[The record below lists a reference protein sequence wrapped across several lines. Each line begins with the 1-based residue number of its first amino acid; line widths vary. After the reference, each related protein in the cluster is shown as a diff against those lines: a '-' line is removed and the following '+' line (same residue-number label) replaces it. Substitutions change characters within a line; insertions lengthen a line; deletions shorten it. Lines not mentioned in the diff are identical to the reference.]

1 MKILVCISCVPDTTS
16 KIAIDPSTSQ
26 ISSQGLT
33 YIVGP
38 YDDYAL
44 SRAIELKESNGAEVI
59 VLHVGGSESEA
70 LIRKCLA
77 LGADSAVR
85 IDGNPISST
94 QIADAIVDYVKQNPV
109 DLILMGKESIDY
121 NSGIVHGLVAGALGY
136 VHFNPVMH
144 LDLAGND
151 LHLEVEIDGG
161 KMEVSCALPAVLGCQ
176 EPIAEWKIPSM
187 RGIMTARTKEISVLS
202 LNPTDSVKLVKASIA
217 ETARRN
223 KMIDAADAETLIDL
237 LKTETNVL

>member
-59 VLHVGGSESEA
+59 VLHVGGSESEP

-121 NSGIVHGLVAGALGY
+121 NSGIVHGLVAGAMGY

-144 LDLAGND
+144 LDLVGND
-151 LHLEVEIDGG
+151 LQLEVEIDGG
-161 KMEVSCALPAVLGCQ
+161 KMEVSCSLPAVLGCQ

-187 RGIMTARTKEISVLS
+187 RGIMTARTKEISVLP

-223 KMIDAADAETLIDL
+223 KMIDATDAETLIDL

>member
-16 KIAIDPSTSQ
+16 KIVIDPLTSQ
-26 ISSQGLT
+26 ISNQGLT
-33 YIVGP
+33 FIVGP

-59 VLHVGGSESEA
+59 VLHVGGAESEP

-94 QIADAIVDYVKQNPV
+94 QIADAIVAYVKQNQV

-121 NSGIVHGLVAGALGY
+121 NSGLVHGLVAGALGY

-144 LDLAGND
+144 LDLTGND
-151 LHLEVEIDGG
+151 LQLEVEIDGG
-161 KMEVSCALPAVLGCQ
+161 KMEVSCVLPAVLGCQ

-187 RGIMTARTKEISVLS
+187 RGIMTARTKEISVLP

>member
-16 KIAIDPSTSQ
+16 KIVIDPATSQ

-33 YIVGP
+33 FIVGP

-44 SRAIELKESNGAEVI
+44 SRAIEIKESHSAEVI
-59 VLHVGGSESEA
+59 VLHVGTAESEP

-85 IDGNPISST
+85 IDGNPISSN
-94 QIADAIVDYVKQNPV
+94 QIASAIVDYVRANPV
-109 DLILMGKESIDY
+109 NLILMGKESIDY

-144 LDLAGND
+144 LDMTTDGLQ
-151 LHLEVEIDGG
+151 LTVEMDGG
-161 KMEVSCALPAVLGCQ
+161 KMEVNCTMPAVLGCQ

-187 RGIMTARTKEISVLS
+187 RGIMTARTKEILILPLS
-202 LNPTDSVKLVKASIA
+202 SPSEVQLVKADIA
-217 ETARRN
+217 ETARKN
-223 KMIDAADAETLIDL
+223 KMITADEAEQLIDL
-237 LKTETNVL
+237 LRTETNVL

>member
-44 SRAIELKESNGAEVI
+44 SRAIELKESNSAEVI
-59 VLHVGGSESEA
+59 VLHVGGSESEP

-144 LDLAGND
+144 LDLVGND
-151 LHLEVEIDGG
+151 LQLEVEIDGG
-161 KMEVSCALPAVLGCQ
+161 KMEVACALPAVLGCQ

-187 RGIMTARTKEISVLS
+187 RGIMTARTKEISVLP
-202 LNPTDSVKLVKASIA
+202 LIPTDSVKLVRASIA

>member
-16 KIAIDPSTSQ
+16 KIVIDPSTSQ

-33 YIVGP
+33 FIVGP

-85 IDGNPISST
+85 IDGNPTSSS
-94 QIADAIVDYVKQNPV
+94 QIATAIISYVKQNPV

-136 VHFNPVMH
+136 THFNPVMH
-144 LDLAGND
+144 LDIEGDRLK
-151 LHLEVEIDGG
+151 LEVEMDGG
-161 KMEVSCALPAVLGCQ
+161 KMEVSCSLPAVLGCQ

-187 RGIMTARTKEISVLS
+187 RGIMTARTKEIVVLPLES
-202 LNPTDSVKLVKASIA
+202 ASQINIIKADIA
-217 ETARRN
+217 ETARKN
-223 KMIDAADAETLIDL
+223 KMIMAEDAEQLIDL
-237 LKTETNVL
+237 LRTETNVL

>member
-16 KIAIDPSTSQ
+16 KITIDPSTSQ
-26 ISSQGLT
+26 ISSKGLT

-121 NSGIVHGLVAGALGY
+121 NSGLVHGLVAGALGY

-151 LHLEVEIDGG
+151 LQLEVEIDGG

-187 RGIMTARTKEISVLS
+187 RGIMTARTKEISVLP

-223 KMIDAADAETLIDL
+223 KMIDATEAETLIDL

>member
-16 KIAIDPSTSQ
+16 KIVIDPATSQ

-33 YIVGP
+33 FIVGP

-44 SRAIELKESNGAEVI
+44 SRAIEIKESHSAEVI
-59 VLHVGGSESEA
+59 VLHVGTAESEP

-85 IDGNPISST
+85 IDGNPISSN
-94 QIADAIVDYVKQNPV
+94 QIASAIVDYVRANPV

-144 LDLAGND
+144 LDMTTDGLQ
-151 LHLEVEIDGG
+151 LTVEMDGG
-161 KMEVSCALPAVLGCQ
+161 KMEVNCTLPAVLGCQ

-187 RGIMTARTKEISVLS
+187 RGIMTARTKEILILPLS
-202 LNPTDSVKLVKASIA
+202 SPSEVQLVKADIA
-217 ETARRN
+217 ETARKN
-223 KMIDAADAETLIDL
+223 KMITADEAEQLIDL
-237 LKTETNVL
+237 LRTETNVL

>member
-121 NSGIVHGLVAGALGY
+121 NSGIVHGLVAGAMGY

-144 LDLAGND
+144 LDLVGND

>member
-161 KMEVSCALPAVLGCQ
+161 KMEVSCAMPAVLGCQ

>member
-16 KIAIDPSTSQ
+16 KIVIDPATSQ

-33 YIVGP
+33 FIVGP

-44 SRAIELKESNGAEVI
+44 SRAIEIKESHSAEVI
-59 VLHVGGSESEA
+59 VLHVGTAESEP

-85 IDGNPISST
+85 IDGNPISSN
-94 QIADAIVDYVKQNPV
+94 QIASAIVDYVRANPV

-144 LDLAGND
+144 LDMTTDGLQ
-151 LHLEVEIDGG
+151 LTVEMDGG
-161 KMEVSCALPAVLGCQ
+161 KMEVNCTMPAVLGCQ

-187 RGIMTARTKEISVLS
+187 RGIMTARTKEILILPLS
-202 LNPTDSVKLVKASIA
+202 SPSEVQLVKADIA
-217 ETARRN
+217 ETARKN
-223 KMIDAADAETLIDL
+223 KMITADEAEQLIDL
-237 LKTETNVL
+237 LRTETNVL

>member
-16 KIAIDPSTSQ
+16 KITIDPSTSQ

-33 YIVGP
+33 FIVGP

-59 VLHVGGSESEA
+59 VLHVGGPDSEA

-85 IDGNPISST
+85 IDGNPTTSA
-94 QIADAIVDYVKQNPV
+94 QIAHSIVSYVKQNPM

-136 VHFNPVMH
+136 THFNPVMH
-144 LDLAGND
+144 LELAGD
-151 LHLEVEIDGG
+151 SLKLEVEMDGG
-161 KMEVSCALPAVLGCQ
+161 KMDVSCPLPAVLGCQ

-187 RGIMTARTKEISVLS
+187 RGIMTARTKEIAVLPFDTS
-202 LNPTDSVKLVKASIA
+202 SQIQIQKADIA
-217 ETARRN
+217 ETARKN
-223 KMIDAADAETLIDL
+223 KMIKAEDAEQLIDL
-237 LKTETNVL
+237 LRTETNVL

>member
-16 KIAIDPSTSQ
+16 KITIDPSTSQ

-33 YIVGP
+33 FIVGP

-44 SRAIELKESNGAEVI
+44 SRAIELKESMGAEVV
-59 VLHVGGSESEA
+59 VLHVGGAESEA

-85 IDGNPISST
+85 INGSPTSSS
-94 QIADAIVDYVKQNPV
+94 QIATAIVTYVQQNPM

-121 NSGIVHGLVAGALGY
+121 NSGIIHGLVAGALGY
-136 VHFNPVMH
+136 THFNPVMH
-144 LDLAGND
+144 LDMAGES
-151 LHLEVEIDGG
+151 LQLEVEMDGG
-161 KMEVSCALPAVLGCQ
+161 KMEVSCPLPAVLGCQ

-187 RGIMTARTKEISVLS
+187 RGIMTARTKEIVVLP
-202 LNPTDSVKLVKASIA
+202 LECNNQVKLVKADIA
-217 ETARRN
+217 ETARKN
-223 KMIDAADAETLIDL
+223 KMIKAEDAEQLIDL
-237 LKTETNVL
+237 LKTESNVL

>member
-16 KIAIDPSTSQ
+16 KIVIDPSTSQ

-33 YIVGP
+33 FIVGP

-85 IDGNPISST
+85 VDGNPTSSS
-94 QIADAIVDYVKQNPV
+94 QIATAIISYVKQNPV

-136 VHFNPVMH
+136 THFNPVMH
-144 LDLAGND
+144 LDIEGDRLK
-151 LHLEVEIDGG
+151 LEVEMDGG
-161 KMEVSCALPAVLGCQ
+161 KMEVSCSLPAVLGCQ

-187 RGIMTARTKEISVLS
+187 RGIMTARTKEIVVLPLETAS
-202 LNPTDSVKLVKASIA
+202 QINIIKADIA
-217 ETARRN
+217 ETARKN
-223 KMIDAADAETLIDL
+223 KMIMAEDAEQLIDL
-237 LKTETNVL
+237 LRTETNVL

>member
-16 KIAIDPSTSQ
+16 KIVIDPSTSQ
-26 ISSQGLT
+26 ISSQGFIF
-33 YIVGP
+33 IVGP

-85 IDGNPISST
+85 VDGNPTSSS
-94 QIADAIVDYVKQNPV
+94 QIATAIISYVKQNPV

-136 VHFNPVMH
+136 THFNPVMH
-144 LDLAGND
+144 LDIEGDRLK
-151 LHLEVEIDGG
+151 LEVEMDGG
-161 KMEVSCALPAVLGCQ
+161 KMEVSCSLPAVLGCQ

-187 RGIMTARTKEISVLS
+187 RGIMTARTKEIVVLPLES
-202 LNPTDSVKLVKASIA
+202 ASQINIIKADIA
-217 ETARRN
+217 ETARKN
-223 KMIDAADAETLIDL
+223 KMIMAEDAEQLIDL
-237 LKTETNVL
+237 LRTETNVL

>member
-59 VLHVGGSESEA
+59 VLHVGGSESEP

-161 KMEVSCALPAVLGCQ
+161 KMEVSCSFPAVLGCQ

-187 RGIMTARTKEISVLS
+187 RGIMTARTKEISVLP

-217 ETARRN
+217 ETSRRN

>member
-161 KMEVSCALPAVLGCQ
+161 KMEVSCAMPAVLGCQ

-187 RGIMTARTKEISVLS
+187 RGIMTARTKEISVLA

-223 KMIDAADAETLIDL
+223 KMIDAAEAETLIDL